1 MTSTAIPTHTA
12 LQSSAEGP
20 QALADAPTTAAS
32 QAPPGAAVASPV
44 QTARLEIIGGTPL
57 SGEIRVSG
65 AKNSALVLMA
75 TGLLTSETVRLGN
88 VPPLTDIAAMGEILA
103 ALGVRVKREGERIE
117 LDGERIERTAPPYE
131 LVNSLRASFFCIG
144 PLLARTGMAQ
154 IPLPGGCQIGTRPV
168 VEHVKGLK
176 ALGAQVTI
184 EHGVVTAVVPG
195 RSKRL
200 QGGHIHLDCPSV
212 GATET
217 LMMAAA
223 LAQGETT
230 IENAAQ
236 EPEVS
241 DLANLLI
248 AMGAHIRGAGTPTI
262 TIEGVDALHGADY
275 NVIPDRIEAG
285 TFLLA
290 AAITRSQLRV
300 APLIPEHLGAVLT
313 KLEEAG
319 CTLTPDGDGLVID
332 ARQIGAVDLRT
343 QPFPGFPTDL
353 QAPFMSL
360 LATAEGSSMVVEN
373 IFENRLQHVAELQ
386 RMGASIR
393 MQGNTAFI
401 EGVARLSGAPVRGTD
416 LRASAAMVLA
426 GLAADGITT
435 VRGLEFLDRGYA
447 DLEGKLNAVGA
458 RIQRLHDEPSQAA

>member
-1 MTSTAIPTHTA
+1 MTV
-12 LQSSAEGP
+12 SA
-20 QALADAPTTAAS
+20 APVNRLVNS
-32 QAPPGAAVASPV
+32 
-44 QTARLEIIGGTPL
+44 RLEIRGGRGL
-57 SGEIRVSG
+57 HGELRVSG

-75 TGLLTSETVRLGN
+75 ACLLSRETLRLRN
-88 VPPLTDIAAMGEILA
+88 VPPLTDITSMGEILA
-103 ALGVRVKREGERIE
+103 ALGVRVTRSGESID
-117 LDGERIERTAPPYE
+117 LDGEHISEAAPPYE

-144 PLLARTGMAQ
+144 PLLARMGMAQ
-154 IPLPGGCQIGTRPV
+154 VPLPGGCQIGSRPV

-195 RSKRL
+195 RERRL
-200 QGGHIHLDCPSV
+200 RGGHIHLDCPSV

-223 LAQGETT
+223 LADGETT
-230 IENAAQ
+230 IDNAAQ
-236 EPEVS
+236 EPEVI
-241 DLANLLI
+241 DLADLLT
-248 AMGAHIRGAGTPTI
+248 AMGARIRGAGTPTI
-262 TIEGVDALHGADY
+262 HIDGVTTLHGADY
-275 NVIPDRIEAG
+275 AVIPDRIEAG

-290 AAITRSQLRV
+290 AAITRSPLYV

-313 KLEEAG
+313 KLEETG
-319 CTLTPDGDGLVID
+319 CRLRHDGVGMHIEPG
-332 ARQIGAVDLRT
+332 QIRGVDLRT

-360 LATAEGSSMVVEN
+360 LATAEGTSLVVEN

-393 MQGNTAFI
+393 LQGNTACI

-426 GLAADGITT
+426 GLAADGVTT

-447 DLEGKLNAVGA
+447 NLEGKLNAVGA
-458 RIQRLHDEPSQAA
+458 RIRRLSDPA